1 MYFMKRLKAF
11 IHGVFTGRGAA
22 PASRVITAQVPQ
34 LAEFEF
40 HVHQEFD
47 HYISG
52 DLLRDKIWEPFETE
66 IFRRICLAGDVVAD
80 IGANIGWYSVIA
92 SKLVGESGR
101 VFSFEPD
108 MKNMELLKKNLA
120 ASGGAGTV
128 ETRACAVSDR
138 SSLEKLFLSDT
149 NLGDHQLFDDGGSRK
164 SLDVT
169 VVSLDDVFFNEPNR
183 PTLVKSDTQGSEAR
197 IIRGAARLFESG
209 WRPILILEFWPYGLK
224 GAGDDP
230 MALWRRLKSLGYAMY
245 EITEENPQLMRL
257 HESSLQDRLVTDISP
272 DSGRFINI
280 LCMPPEDN
288 RIERVRDLMA
298 EG

>member
-1 MYFMKRLKAF
+1 MNRLQKF
-11 IHGVFTGRGAA
+11 IYRVLTGRDPE
-22 PASRVITAQVPQ
+22 PASRMITARVPQ
-34 LAEFEF
+34 LADFEF

-66 IFRRICLAGDVVAD
+66 VFRRICFAGDVVAD
-80 IGANIGWYSVIA
+80 IGANIGWYSVLA

-108 MKNMELLKKNLA
+108 SKNMQLLKKNLA
-120 ASGGAGTV
+120 VSGGAGPV
-128 ETRACAVSDR
+128 QTRACAVSDR
-138 SSLEKLFLSDT
+138 SSLEKLFLSET

-164 SLDVT
+164 SLDVP

-197 IIRGAARLFESG
+197 IIRGAAKLFESG

-230 MALWRRLKSLGYAMY
+230 MALWKTLKSLGYAIY
-245 EITEENPQLMRL
+245 EISEENPELMSLR
-257 HESSLQDRLVTDISP
+257 ESSLQDRLLTDISP

-288 RIERVRDLMA
+288 RIELVRDLLAA
-298 EG
+298 E